1 MEKDAHMTVGSW
13 SNLFTPYDET
23 QVRMAAP
30 TEPGVYVLSKQAP
43 DGGWNRFYVGKADNL
58 ESRLLGH
65 LGEDE
70 PNACI
75 QRNVKNTCGFRW
87 IDITMEYER
96 SGVEKY
102 LYDVM
107 KPECNLGDPGGTPL
121 KIPLPPEP

>member
-1 MEKDAHMTVGSW
+1 MTVGSW
-13 SNLFTPYDET
+13 SIFNTPYDET

-30 TEPGVYVLSKQAP
+30 TEPGVYVLSMQGQ

-65 LGEDE
+65 LGDHE
-70 PNACI
+70 PNPCI
-75 QRNVKNTCGFRW
+75 KRNVKNTCGFRW

-107 KPECNLGDPGGTPL
+107 KPECNAADPGGNPL
-121 KIPLPPEP
+121 KIPLPPES